1 MKGHAMLNELI
12 NGAVA
17 VMNAIMIG
25 FLLGGDPFA
34 NIPAFLL
41 SASSIWALLSASGA
55 LRC

>member
-1 MKGHAMLNELI
+1 MLNELI